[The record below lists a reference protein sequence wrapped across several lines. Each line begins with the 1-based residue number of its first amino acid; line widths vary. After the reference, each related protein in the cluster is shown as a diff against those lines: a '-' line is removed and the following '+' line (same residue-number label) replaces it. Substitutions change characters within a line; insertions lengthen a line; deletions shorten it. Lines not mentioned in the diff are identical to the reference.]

1 MIKKKL
7 AAIAAAAVAAC
18 SITATAFADTY
29 DYYKFS
35 RTLIT
40 GSVEKLPYLQKMDNL
55 DGVVYVNS
63 GLEGG
68 NYFATFYIERYVTAA
83 PATNEY
89 DLWVNG
95 RLALPYKSGQGVE
108 RERYRLVCT
117 MEPQANAEQL
127 YLTGKWAP

>member
-18 SITATAFADTY
+18 SITATAFAEEY
-29 DYYKFS
+29 EYYGFKGNLV
-35 RTLIT
+35 TN
-40 GSVEKLPYLQKMDNL
+40 SVAKLAYREKDDNL

-108 RERYRLVCT
+108 REKYRLVCT

-127 YLTGKWAP
+127 YLIGKWAP